1 MLRVADNIPTGIAMQ
16 FEQLLLS
23 ATERPVRVALIGTGE
38 FGLSLISQARHING
52 MDVVVAVDPD
62 LNRVGSSL
70 TALDVDHRHCQSRQQ
85 ALTTIEAG
93 ELALLGSADD
103 VFDLPVEMIVEATG
117 SPQAGALHALR
128 AIESGIGVTMVSKE
142 AECLVGPILA
152 HKARQAGVPYTLVEG
167 DQPALLISLISR
179 ARALGLPVVCVGK
192 SSEYDFVF
200 DPADGTTTWTTET
213 TGSPQLAEYWSLSDN
228 VPAVL
233 DARSQALSELP
244 QRTVPDF
251 CEMLLVSNATG
262 ILPDRPDFHAPMTR
276 AVELPSIYIPQSD
289 GGLLESTPSI
299 DVFNCLRRPDEASFA
314 GGVFVVVEW
323 ADTTSGALFRGKGI
337 PTSPD
342 GKYGLIYNPSHLL
355 GVEAPMSIMAAA
367 RLGNASVNDSYHPVV
382 DLTARAAT
390 DIAAGRVLDI
400 VGTRHA
406 IPDLEP
412 LLTPAQGVSDTAPLP
427 YYMAVGARL
436 GKPVKAGEFIT
447 RGHLASPLPASLNAL
462 RAEQDALFS

>member
-1 MLRVADNIPTGIAMQ
+1 MH
-16 FEQLLLS
+16 FKQLLTS
-23 ATERPVRVALIGTGE
+23 ARERPVRVALIGTGE

-52 MDVVVAVDPD
+52 MDIIAAVDPD
-62 LNRVGSSL
+62 LNRVGSALS
-70 TALDVDHRHCQSRQQ
+70 ALDVSHRHCQNRKL
-85 ALTTIEAG
+85 ALEAIENG
-93 ELALLGSADD
+93 DLALLGSADD

-117 SPQAGALHALR
+117 LPEAGADHAMR
-128 AIESGIGVTMVSKE
+128 AIEAGMGVTMVSKE
-142 AECLVGPILA
+142 AECVVGPILA

-179 ARALGLPVVCVGK
+179 TQALGLPIVCVGK

-200 DPADGTTTWTTET
+200 DPDTVKTTWTTET
-213 TGSPQLAEYWSLSDN
+213 AQSANLTRHWQLGEDVGSTLKMRSDI
-228 VPAVL
+228 
-233 DARSQALSELP
+233 LSELP

-262 ILPDRPDFHAPMTR
+262 IMPDRPDFHAPMTR
-276 AVELPSIYIPQSD
+276 AVELPSIYIPEADNGVLQ
-289 GGLLESTPSI
+289 STPSI
-299 DVFNCLRRPDEASFA
+299 DVFNCLRRADEASFA

-323 ADTTSGALFRGKGI
+323 ADETSGALFRGKGI
-337 PTSPD
+337 PTSKD

-367 RLGNASVNDSYHPVV
+367 RLGNTSVDQNYRPVV
-382 DLTARAAT
+382 DLTARAAQ
-390 DIAAGRVLDI
+390 DLPEGRVLDI

-412 LLTPAQGVSDTAPLP
+412 LLTPAQAVTDEAPLP
-427 YYMAVGARL
+427 YYMAVGATL
-436 GKPVKAGEFIT
+436 AKPVRAGDFIS
-447 RGHLASPLPASLNAL
+447 RGHLAECPSARLSAL